1 MNIKDK
7 KQIRSWYWSGAI
19 LVFLILI
26 VGGITRLTDSG
37 LSMVEWKPLMGVI
50 PPISEEAWQ
59 DTFEMYKQYPEYQ
72 QRNAGMELSEFKYIF
87 FWEYL
92 HRILGRFIGIVFI
105 IPFGW
110 FLVKKKFNAK
120 QLRRALFLL
129 FLGTAQGLMGWYMV
143 KSGLADV
150 PYVSHYRLA
159 AHLSL
164 AFIIFG
170 SCVLFAMDLY
180 GYKKSTEKMAS
191 ELKKW
196 LWVFLVLITLQII
209 WGAFVAGLNA
219 GHVYNTFPKM
229 FGTWIPAESWIME
242 PLILNFT
249 DNPATTQLIHRFLA
263 TVIGIFIIMLWIRV
277 LLKASLWET
286 KKWTL
291 GLFTIVLIQYALGV
305 FTLIYHVPVWLGVTH
320 QAVALLLMGATLGFL
335 QFLNRADAKSLINN
349 D

>member
-1 MNIKDK
+1 MNMNDR
-7 KQIRSWYWSGAI
+7 KQIRIWYWSGAA
-19 LVFLILI
+19 LVFLILV
-26 VGGITRLTDSG
+26 VGGVTRLTDSG

-50 PPISEEAWQ
+50 PPMSEEAWQ

-92 HRILGRFIGIVFI
+92 HRILGRMIGIVFI

-110 FLVKKKFNAK
+110 FLVKKKFNSK
-120 QLRRALFLL
+120 QLRRDLFLL
-129 FLGTAQGLMGWYMV
+129 LLGTAQGFMGWYMV

-170 SCVLFAMDLY
+170 SCVLFALDLY
-180 GYKKSTEKMAS
+180 EHKTGTEKMAS

-196 LWVFLVLITLQII
+196 LWVFLILIVLQIV

-229 FGTWIPAESWIME
+229 FGSWIPSESWTME
-242 PLILNFT
+242 PLIRNLT
-249 DNPATTQLIHRFLA
+249 DNPAATQLIHRILA
-263 TVIGIFIIMLWIRV
+263 TVIGFFIIILWLRV

-291 GLFTIVLIQYALGV
+291 SLFAVVLIQYALGV

-320 QAVALLLMGATLGFL
+320 QAVALILTGLTLGFM
-335 QFLNRADAKSLINN
+335 QFLNRADTKSLITN